1 MALGFLEEYQGTRP
15 EQVVL
20 SCGDVVILY
29 TDGLVEA
36 RDANGQNYGL
46 NRLEEIVAANTCLD
60 AVELREVILN
70 DLFTFTGCRQQRD
83 DVTLVILKKDL
94 ERGVSV
100 LEIKVNKE
108 KEKATLLVAG
118 ELDYS
123 NVAQLQQEIARQEA
137 PVVEVVLKD
146 LQFMDSSGA
155 GMLLN
160 QARLLSRQNR
170 VLKITH
176 IPANIRH
183 DLEIIG
189 FFRVLETLKG
199 TPQSGGE

>member
-1 MALGFLEEYQGTRP
+1 M
-15 EQVVL
+15 
-20 SCGDVVILY
+20 
-29 TDGLVEA
+29 
-36 RDANGQNYGL
+36 
-46 NRLEEIVAANTCLD
+46 EI
-60 AVELREVILN
+60 R
-70 DLFTFTGCRQQRD
+70 
-83 DVTLVILKKDL
+83 
-94 ERGVSV
+94 
-100 LEIKVNKE
+100 VNNE

-123 NVAQLQQEIARQEA
+123 NVAQLQQEIERQEA
-137 PVVEVVLKD
+137 PLVEVDLKD

-155 GMLLN
+155 GMLLS

-199 TPQSGGE
+199 APQSRGE

>member
-1 MALGFLEEYQGTRP
+1 M
-15 EQVVL
+15 
-20 SCGDVVILY
+20 
-29 TDGLVEA
+29 
-36 RDANGQNYGL
+36 
-46 NRLEEIVAANTCLD
+46 EI
-60 AVELREVILN
+60 R
-70 DLFTFTGCRQQRD
+70 
-83 DVTLVILKKDL
+83 
-94 ERGVSV
+94 
-100 LEIKVNKE
+100 VNKE

-123 NVAQLQQEIARQEA
+123 NVAQLQQEIERQEA
-137 PVVEVVLKD
+137 PVVEVVLKE

-160 QARLLSRQNR
+160 QARLLSQQNR

-199 TPQSGGE
+199 APQSGGE